1 MKLVTKV
8 GLVLTLLV
16 SVFMVAS
23 AATPVKLSLIPQLS
37 VPEDKAVVGLDLA
50 LIATNVD
57 SVEGLQLAFIFGGID
72 KNLTGVQWSFV
83 SKANV
88 VNGVQLGFYNGAN
101 DVTGLQFGWINVADK
116 LNGVQLGLVN
126 VIHNGGFLP
135 VCVLVNA
142 SF

>member
-1 MKLVTKV
+1 MKMVTKV

-23 AATPVKLSLIPQLS
+23 AATPVKLSLVPQLT
-37 VPEDKAVVGLDLA
+37 VPADTAVRGLDLGILA
-50 LIATNVD
+50 SNVKT
-57 SVEGLQLAFIFGGID
+57 VEGLQVAWIFAGVDNKIE
-72 KNLTGVQWSFV
+72 GVQWSLV

-88 VNGVQLGFYNGAN
+88 VKGVQLGFYNGAN
-101 DVTGLQFGWINVADK
+101 DITGLQFGWVNVADK

-126 VIHNGGFLP
+126 VIHKGGFLP
-135 VCVLVNA
+135 VCVFVNA